1 MSYNCCCGNFSSHS
15 CEGYLCYSG
24 YSRGGSSYP
33 SNLVYSTEPLISQH
47 LPAGFLSLQGLSGD
61 LLGNP

>member
-1 MSYNCCCGNFSSHS
+1 LSYNCCCGNFSSHS
-15 CEGYLCYSG
+15 CGGYLCYSG

-33 SNLVYSTEPLISQH
+33 SNLVYSTEPLISQR
-47 LPAGFLSLQGLSGD
+47 LPAGFLSLQGFSGD

>member
-1 MSYNCCCGNFSSHS
+1 MSYNCCCGNFSCS
-15 CEGYLCYSG
+15 CRGYLCYSG
-24 YSRGGSSYP
+24 YSCVSSYP
-33 SNLVYSTEPLISQH
+33 SNLAYSTEPLISQH